1 MMEKK
6 DTFMIKFTKFG
17 IDFISADHGG
27 IRMAHSTTKGA
38 TENFNYFFSA
48 ESWAGTAKDIANV
61 LKLVGL
67 AETVMASSTMHFACE
82 EGFENNGDAHK
93 MWNEAIEIYCN
104 GVAAWL

>member
-1 MMEKK
+1 
-6 DTFMIKFTKFG
+6 MIEFTKFG

-27 IRMAHSTTKGA
+27 IRMTNTKGA
-38 TENFNYFFSA
+38 TVNYSSA

-93 MWNEAIEIYCN
+93 MWNEAIEIYYN
-104 GVAAWL
+104 GVVT

>member
-1 MMEKK
+1 
-6 DTFMIKFTKFG
+6 MIEFTKFG

-27 IRMAHSTTKGA
+27 IRMTNTNGA
-38 TENFNYFFSA
+38 TENYSSTESWA

-93 MWNEAIEIYCN
+93 LWNEAIEIYYN
-104 GVAAWL
+104 GVAL